1 MRVDLCCALQA
12 LVDPTGVITPPIGRG
27 KQANA
32 IRCQTSIG
40 NPFHALLNGDKNHC
54 WLTGIGSQL
63 ASETQ
68 EALTITCKP
77 AQKNASFDFI

>member
-1 MRVDLCCALQA
+1 MRVGPYKHFWILQ
-12 LVDPTGVITPPIGRG
+12 GVLHLQKEEQYVR
-27 KQANA
+27 
-32 IRCQTSIG
+32 RQTSICHT
-40 NPFHALLNGDKNHC
+40 FHALLNGDKNHC